1 MDNLSDIRIKES
13 ALTERIKAAGK
24 LAVAFSGGV
33 DSTYL
38 LYKAHQVL
46 GDDCIAVTVRSQVLA
61 EDDFNRTVEF
71 CKEIGAK
78 QEIID
83 FDVFSVDKFAENPP
97 DRCYYC
103 KNYDFEGIKRVA
115 SEHGITAVADGSN
128 VDDTGDYRPG
138 MRAMKELGIISL
150 LKESGLTKK
159 DIRALSKEAG
169 LATWDMPAAACL
181 ASRFVYGERITAEG
195 LKRVELSEKF
205 IRDLKANGDTWI
217 LYTMRE
223 GKLLDEALAFLIEL
237 GIPPDA
243 ANDNLPELCEAF
255 HNNPRKVF
263 ANVYIDDHNAGGL
276 RFDTAHRAQGG
287 TK

>member
-1 MDNLSDIRIKES
+1 MDISPDIRNKEN
-13 ALTERIKAAGK
+13 ALVERIKAAGK

-103 KNYDFEGIKRVA
+103 KSYDFEGIKRVA
-115 SEHGITAVADGSN
+115 SEHGITAVADGTTSR
-128 VDDTGDYRPG
+128 GQRGRSRP
-138 MRAMKELGIISL
+138 
-150 LKESGLTKK
+150 
-159 DIRALSKEAG
+159 AG
-169 LATWDMPAAACL
+169 YDVWRCL
-181 ASRFVYGERITAEG
+181 R
-195 LKRVELSEKF
+195 
-205 IRDLKANGDTWI
+205 
-217 LYTMRE
+217 
-223 GKLLDEALAFLIEL
+223 
-237 GIPPDA
+237 
-243 ANDNLPELCEAF
+243 
-255 HNNPRKVF
+255 
-263 ANVYIDDHNAGGL
+263 
-276 RFDTAHRAQGG
+276 QGG
-287 TK
+287 